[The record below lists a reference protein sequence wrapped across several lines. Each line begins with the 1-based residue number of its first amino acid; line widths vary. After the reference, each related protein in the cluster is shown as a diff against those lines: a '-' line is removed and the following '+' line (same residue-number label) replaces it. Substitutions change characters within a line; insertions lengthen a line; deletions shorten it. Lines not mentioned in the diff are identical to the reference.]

1 MKTNIS
7 GIKTLSRIFKLFASP
22 ARLQILLA
30 IGERETCV
38 CHLEAAFGWRQAY
51 ISQQL
56 MALRKAG
63 LLLSRKEGR
72 FVYYRLADPGVLE
85 IIRTAGEVLGLGEV
99 EVAVPDEFPECG
111 CPSCHPRQ
119 DAVPLDIVLPPKGK
133 HR

>member
-1 MKTNIS
+1 MSDIE
-7 GIKTLSRIFKLFASP
+7 ILSHIFKLFASP
-22 ARLQILLA
+22 ARLRILLA
-30 IGERETCV
+30 IGEREACV

-63 LLLSRKEGR
+63 LLVGRKEGR
-72 FVYYRLADPGVLE
+72 FVYYRLANPRLLE
-85 IIRTAGEVLGLGEV
+85 IVRTAGEVLGLGEV

-119 DAVPLDIVLPPKGK
+119 DAVPLDIVLPPHGK
-133 HR
+133 TRMSD